1 MQILPSLSSLL
12 LPFTL
17 SYCISYLSIFLFH
30 ISIGTIFLP
39 FSISI
44 QLSFSPYYIFGD
56 NLIPRPLSIL
66 CHELFCLA
74 VLIYRSCCPNIPLL
88 LATLYSLF
96 TIWINHYYGSIHLL
110 LNPLTIQYIITIIII
125 ITRHN
130 Y

>member
-96 TIWINHYYGSIHLL
+96 TIMDQPLLWINPFITKPTNNTIYNNNNHHYY
-110 LNPLTIQYIITIIII
+110 
-125 ITRHN
+125 
-130 Y
+130 